1 MPIYQYDCSGCS
13 KRVDVFFRSV
23 SAAASKAAICPEC
36 GSSDLKRAMSLFA
49 RRKTTL
55 QRLDDVDHVRD
66 AARLQGNDPAAFTE
80 WAKRAGREW
89 DEELGTNWGELGERV
104 EAGEDLAERVDADY
118 TFRYHIEDR
127 KFREGQAREGSSAAS
142 EDPYQEYFDRP
153 ASDVG
158 AP

>member
-1 MPIYQYDCSGCS
+1 MPIYQYDCNGCS

-23 SAAASKAAICPEC
+23 NAAASKPAICPEC
-36 GSSDLKRAMSLFA
+36 GSGDLKRAMSTFA
-49 RRKTTL
+49 RRRTTL

-66 AARLQGNDPAAFTE
+66 AARLHGNDPAAFTE

-104 EAGEDLAERVDADY
+104 EAGEDPAERVDADY

-127 KFREGQAREGSSAAS
+127 KFRESQAAQGGEQGSD
-142 EDPYQEYFDRP
+142 DPFKEYVARP
-153 ASDVG
+153 STDAG
-158 AP
+158 PP